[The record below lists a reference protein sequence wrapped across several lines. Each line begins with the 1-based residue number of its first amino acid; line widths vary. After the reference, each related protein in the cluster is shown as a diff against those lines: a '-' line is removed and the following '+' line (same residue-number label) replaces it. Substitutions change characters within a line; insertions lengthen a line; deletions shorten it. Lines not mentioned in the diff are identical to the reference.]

1 MRLAFVGLGR
11 MGKPMALRLVSQGLE
26 VVGYN
31 RTRSVLQD
39 LEPAGIE
46 AADSPLDAAKRL
58 TPPRVVWLMVA
69 SGEPVDE
76 MIWGENGALGGL
88 QARDIIIDGGNS
100 HYTDSVRRAEAL
112 RARGIDFL
120 DVGTSGGL
128 EGAAE
133 GACLM
138 IGGPRGAFE
147 TCRPIFEA
155 LAVPDGFAHVG
166 ESGAGHYVKTVH
178 NAIEYAMLQAIG
190 EGFWMLDN
198 SDYELDLAQIA
209 QVWNHGSVIRCWL
222 LELAERAFADRAE
235 FDEISDYIGGGE
247 TGEWAIE
254 EARRLHV
261 PTPLID
267 LAVSERFLSQ
277 AGESFARRVVAAL
290 RLQFGGHEVRARD

>member
-11 MGKPMALRLVSQGLE
+11 MGKPMALRLVGEGLE

-31 RTRSVLQD
+31 RTRSVLQ
-39 LEPAGIE
+39 EVESAGIE
-46 AADSPLDAAKRL
+46 PAESPLDAVNRL

-69 SGEPVDE
+69 AGEPVDA
-76 MIWGENGALGGL
+76 MIWGENGVLGALE
-88 QARDIIIDGGNS
+88 ARDVIVDGGNS

-112 RARGIDFL
+112 RARDIDFL

-133 GACLM
+133 GSCLM
-138 IGGPRGAFE
+138 IGGPHDAFE
-147 TCRPIFEA
+147 ICRPVFEA
-155 LAVPDGFAHVG
+155 LAVPEGFAHVG
-166 ESGAGHYVKTVH
+166 ESGAGHYLKTVH
-178 NAIEYAMLQAIG
+178 NAVEYAMLQTLG
-190 EGFWMLDN
+190 EGFWMLEN
-198 SDYELDLAQIA
+198 SDYDFDLAQVA
-209 QVWNHGSVIRCWL
+209 RVWNHGSVIRCWL
-222 LELAERAFADRAE
+222 LELAQRAFAERAE
-235 FDEISDYIGGGE
+235 FDQISDYIGGGE

-267 LAVSERFLSQ
+267 LAVGERFLSQ

-290 RLQFGGHEVRARD
+290 RLQFGGHEVRARE